1 MSNINLGAGELNNMK
16 KAGIIGVGGYVPERV
31 VDNFEMEKIV
41 DTTDEWITS
50 RTGIRQRR
58 IASDSQATSDL
69 AVEAAREA
77 LDSAGIKAEELDL
90 IIVATLTPDSNM
102 PSTACIV
109 QDKIGATRAAA
120 FDLGAAC
127 SGFVYGL
134 VTGAQFIQTGAY
146 KKILV
151 IGAETM
157 SRVLDWKD
165 RSTCVLFG
173 DGAGAA
179 VIAEVGEDEGI
190 ASFELGSDGSGA
202 EFLIIP
208 AGGSRMPA
216 TCEVVQER
224 LNCLKMSGPE
234 VFKFAVRVMADSAKR
249 VVESAGLQMSDIDVM
264 IPHQA
269 NTRIIESSSKRLA
282 ISEEKM
288 FVNLDKY
295 GNMSGASIP
304 FALYEAH
311 RSGKIKK
318 GDNVLMVGFGA
329 GLTWGAAVLKWSI

>member
-1 MSNINLGAGELNNMK
+1 MNNMK
-16 KAGIIGVGGYVPERV
+16 KAGIIGMGGYVPERV
-31 VDNFEMEKIV
+31 LDNLEMEKIV

-77 LDSAGIKAEELDL
+77 LVSAGIKADELDL

-134 VTGAQFIQTGAY
+134 ITGAQFIQTGAY

-157 SRVLDWKD
+157 SRVLDWND
-165 RSTCVLFG
+165 RGTCVLFG

-179 VIAEVGEDEGI
+179 VLAEVGEDEGI
-190 ASFELGSDGSGA
+190 TSFELGSDGSGA

-216 TCEVVQER
+216 TCDVVKER
-224 LNCLKMSGPE
+224 LNCLKMAGPE
-234 VFKFAVRVMADSAKR
+234 VFKFAVRIMADSAKR
-249 VVESAGLQMSDIDVM
+249 VVESAGLEMNDIDIM

-282 ISEEKM
+282 MPEEKM

-304 FALYEAH
+304 FALYEAQK
-311 RSGKIKK
+311 SGRIKK

-329 GLTWGAAVLKWSI
+329 GLTWGAVVLKWSI

>member
-1 MSNINLGAGELNNMK
+1 MK
-16 KAGIIGVGGYVPERV
+16 KAGIIGMGGYVPERV
-31 VDNFEMEKIV
+31 LDNLEMEKIV

-77 LDSAGIKAEELDL
+77 LVSAGIKADELDL

-134 VTGAQFIQTGAY
+134 ITGAQFIQTGAY

-157 SRVLDWKD
+157 SRVLDWND
-165 RSTCVLFG
+165 RGTCVLFG

-179 VIAEVGEDEGI
+179 VLAEVGEDEGI
-190 ASFELGSDGSGA
+190 TSFELGSDGSGA

-216 TCEVVQER
+216 TCDVVKER
-224 LNCLKMSGPE
+224 LNCLKMAGPE
-234 VFKFAVRVMADSAKR
+234 VFKFAVRIMADSAKR
-249 VVESAGLQMSDIDVM
+249 VVESAGLEMNDIDIM

-282 ISEEKM
+282 MPEEKM

-304 FALYEAH
+304 FALYEAQK
-311 RSGKIKK
+311 SGRIKK

-329 GLTWGAAVLKWSI
+329 GLTWGAVVLKWSI

>member
-1 MSNINLGAGELNNMK
+1 MK
-16 KAGIIGVGGYVPERV
+16 KAGIIGMGGYVPERV
-31 VDNFEMEKIV
+31 LDNLEMEKIV

-77 LDSAGIKAEELDL
+77 LVSAGIKADELDL

-134 VTGAQFIQTGAY
+134 ITGAQFIQTGAY
-146 KKILV
+146 KKVLV

-157 SRVLDWKD
+157 SRVLDWND
-165 RSTCVLFG
+165 RGTCVLFG

-179 VIAEVGEDEGI
+179 VLAEVGEDEGI
-190 ASFELGSDGSGA
+190 TSFELGSDGSGA

-216 TCEVVQER
+216 TCDVVKER
-224 LNCLKMSGPE
+224 LNCLKMAGPE
-234 VFKFAVRVMADSAKR
+234 VFKFAVRIMADSAKR
-249 VVESAGLQMSDIDVM
+249 VVESAGLEMNDIDIM

-269 NTRIIESSSKRLA
+269 NTRIIESSSKKAGHARR
-282 ISEEKM
+282 K
-288 FVNLDKY
+288 
-295 GNMSGASIP
+295 
-304 FALYEAH
+304 
-311 RSGKIKK
+311 
-318 GDNVLMVGFGA
+318 NVC
-329 GLTWGAAVLKWSI
+329 